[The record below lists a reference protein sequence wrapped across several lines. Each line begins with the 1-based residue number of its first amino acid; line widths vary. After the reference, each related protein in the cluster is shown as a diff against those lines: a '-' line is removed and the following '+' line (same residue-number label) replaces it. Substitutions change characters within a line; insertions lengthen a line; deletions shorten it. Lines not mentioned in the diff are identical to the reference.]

1 MGKKNII
8 AFCSM
13 VILFQYAAQAAAS
26 ENFETVSLN
35 VDAEVAICTRTAT
48 EVSCVG
54 GLVPHL
60 NAVSFRLDQC
70 SRHACSGSWSATVA
84 QNGHVFTAS
93 ITVTKV
99 TLTDGTANY
108 SLQGGFLE
116 SPETFV
122 YLGDQ
127 GMLSNGVILSGEE
140 IDTLNSNGSTTQLLP
155 KLFIYPLASHD
166 SAE

>member
-13 VILFQYAAQAAAS
+13 VISFQNAAHAVAS
-26 ENFETVSLN
+26 EDFETVSLN
-35 VDAEVAICTRTAT
+35 VDAEVTICTRTAT

-54 GLVPHL
+54 GLVPHQ
-60 NAVSFRLDQC
+60 NAVSFKLDQC
-70 SRHACSGSWSATVA
+70 SGDACSGGWTVTVD
-84 QNGHVFTAS
+84 QNRHDFTAS
-93 ITVTKV
+93 VTVTKMSFK
-99 TLTDGTANY
+99 DGTANY

-127 GMLSNGVILSGEE
+127 GTLSNGVILSGEE
-140 IDTLNSNGSTTQLLP
+140 VDTLNSNGSTTQLLP
-155 KLFIYPLASHD
+155 KLFIYPLAPYS
-166 SAE
+166 SVE